1 MSAVTIELFLQ
12 QTVNAVSLGGTY
24 ALLALGLAIVF
35 SIMGM
40 INFAHG
46 ELMTIS
52 GYTLFYCGLA
62 GVPFIVSVPLAIL
75 VAMLAAMAMERIA
88 FRPVRNSSPAT
99 MLVTSFAVAIILQTL
114 FQNLISTRSQPVLL
128 PDILAESIAIGD
140 FLIGVNKLLAIGA
153 TIVML
158 LFLNWFL
165 KRTAVGVAMR
175 AAAEDF
181 PVARLMGVRA
191 NAVISGAFALSGLL
205 AGVAAVLWVSQRASV
220 DPLMGFVPVLKAFIA
235 SILGGL
241 GSLTGAVAGGFL
253 LGFIEIY
260 LTAFLPEALQEFKEP
275 IGLGIVV
282 LVLLWRP
289 NGLIPAAGVG
299 TEKV

>member
-1 MSAVTIELFLQ
+1 MELFVQ
-12 QTVNAVSLGGTY
+12 QTINAISLGGTY

-35 SIMGM
+35 SVMGM

-46 ELMTIS
+46 ELMTTS
-52 GYTLFYCGLA
+52 GYTLLYCGLA
-62 GVPFIVSVPLAIL
+62 GVPFLISVPLAIA
-75 VAMLAAMAMERIA
+75 VAMAAAMLMERIA
-88 FRPVRNSSPAT
+88 FRPVRNASPAT

-114 FQNLISTRSQPVLL
+114 FQNFIAKRSKPVIL
-128 PDILAESIAIGD
+128 PDALAESIAIGD
-140 FLIGVNKLLAIGA
+140 FLIGINKLIAIAA
-153 TIVML
+153 TVLML
-158 LFLNWFL
+158 IFLNGFF
-165 KRTAVGVAMR
+165 KRASVGIAMR

-181 PVARLMGVRA
+181 PIARLMGVRA
-191 NAVISGAFALSGLL
+191 NAVIAGAFAISGML

-235 SILGGL
+235 AILGGL

-260 LTAFLPEALQEFKEP
+260 LTAFLPDHLLEFKEP

-289 NGLIPAAGVG
+289 NGLIPAAGFG
-299 TEKV
+299 KVKV